1 MNVVCLFFL
10 IFAPSL
16 NVTTNMDL
24 FDNRYKKD
32 ILIGRGA
39 FSEVWK
45 VTDTQTGADM
55 ALKIYTVNGD
65 MDDDGIKMLTRE
77 FALMI
82 DADHQNLL
90 RPMYFGI
97 SSDNKLPYLTLP
109 YCKGGNINKIMG
121 KMTEKEAWKLI
132 RDTASALNYLH
143 AMNPPIIHQD
153 IKPANILI
161 GNDGYY
167 KLSDFGVSIQA
178 RSTMNSK
185 NADNAYISAGT
196 ISYMAP
202 EKFSRDN
209 LPIMANDIYSL
220 GATVYEMIAGYLP
233 FGVDGG
239 LTQKKGAEVP
249 ILPGEF
255 SSQLKQTLEDCLNEE
270 PWKRPTATKLEEIAI
285 DALSKSP
292 TVKMGEIPMTVS
304 GDLIGE
310 TDKEETSNTHIEQ
323 KSQKKPIIY
332 VAIVAIAIMVL
343 AAYFFLPSQEPVV
356 EQTPPIAIEM
366 EKPIMVEETQQKV
379 KDALQQPVEEVK
391 IKEEPNI
398 TKEQKD
404 AKETQ
409 NAPEPKPSSLKNELK
424 ELDLG
429 YAVWEGK
436 SVNGKPHGYGIL
448 TFRDSHRIDS
458 RDEEGRVAHSGDKVK
473 GNYVNGHLD
482 YGTWI
487 KTNGEKIEIFI
498 GQ

>member
-1 MNVVCLFFL
+1 
-10 IFAPSL
+10 
-16 NVTTNMDL
+16 MDL
-24 FDNRYKKD
+24 FDNRYEKD

-55 ALKIYTVNGD
+55 ALKIYTATGD

-90 RPMYFGI
+90 RPMYFGV

-109 YCKGGNINKIMG
+109 YCKGGNINKMMG
-121 KMTEKEAWKLI
+121 KMTEREAWKLI
-132 RDTASALNYLH
+132 RDTAGGLSYLH
-143 AMNPPIIHQD
+143 AMTPPIIHQD

-178 RSTMNSK
+178 RSTMNNK
-185 NADNAYISAGT
+185 DIDNAYISAGT

-220 GATVYEMIAGYLP
+220 GATVYEMVAGYLP

-249 ILPGEF
+249 ILPGDY
-255 SSQLKQTLEDCLNEE
+255 SSLLKQTLEDCLNEE

-292 TVKMGEIPMTVS
+292 TVKMGEIPKTVTE
-304 GDLIGE
+304 DLIVDEDRNE
-310 TDKEETSNTHIEQ
+310 TFDTHID
-323 KSQKKPIIY
+323 KKGHKWPII
-332 VAIVAIAIMVL
+332 VMAIVGIAIL
-343 AAYFFLPSQEPVV
+343 ALAVYFFFLPSHEPVV
-356 EQTPPIAIEM
+356 EQTPPVAIEM
-366 EKPIMVEETQQKV
+366 EKPVVDESPQPEV
-379 KDALQQPVEEVK
+379 KDVPQQPVEEVK
-391 IKEEPNI
+391 IKEDPII
-398 TKEQKD
+398 TKDQKD
-404 AKETQ
+404 IKDTR
-409 NAPEPKPSSLKNELK
+409 NAPETKPSSLQNESK

-429 YAVWEGK
+429 YAVWDGK
-436 SVNGKPHGYGIL
+436 SVNGKPHGYGTL
-448 TFRDSHRIDS
+448 TFRDSHHIDS
-458 RDEEGRVAHSGDKVK
+458 RDEEGRVANSGDKVK
-473 GNYVNGHLD
+473 GNFVNGHLD

-487 KTNGEKIEIFI
+487 KSNGEQIEIFI